1 MIPLIAV
8 VQIQPRH
15 RRRFRLWLPLFLVWL
30 LLVVLGLVL
39 SPVILI
45 ACLIVRLN
53 PFLTVWGLIGV
64 FVAMAGT
71 HIEVR
76 APDATIL
83 VRVI

>member
-1 MIPLIAV
+1 MIPLIAI
-8 VQIQPRH
+8 VQIEPRNG
-15 RRRFRLWLPLFLVWL
+15 RRIRLWLPLFLVWL
-30 LLVVLGLVL
+30 LLVVLGLLL
-39 SPVILI
+39 SPLILI

-76 APDATIL
+76 APDATVL